1 MVEARDASVPLSQG
15 YRQPEEGKGPPPKWE
30 RRLKGRPAGT
40 PEKIRRTVTYVER
53 YHWLTGFFLSLHRY
67 VAAMDVSHTSMA
79 FLIVWAMRLRLE
91 FLEEKEGTQQ

>member
-1 MVEARDASVPLSQG
+1 M
-15 YRQPEEGKGPPPKWE
+15 
-30 RRLKGRPAGT
+30 
-40 PEKIRRTVTYVER
+40 ER
-53 YHWLTGFFLSLHRY
+53 YHWLTGQFLSLHRY

>member
-1 MVEARDASVPLSQG
+1 MYYYNYNESKFNGDTVYGTEPGVYEANACLLYTS
-15 YRQPEEGKGPPPKWE
+15 
-30 RRLKGRPAGT
+30 
-40 PEKIRRTVTYVER
+40 
-53 YHWLTGFFLSLHRY
+53 HRY